1 VPVRRLTLTAL
12 CASVLAGCG
21 DGSNH
26 DDACS
31 NHDGALTNAS
41 FVFVSSP
48 VSGDRVSSGFK
59 VGGCSSTFEGTVN
72 WQLVDRNG
80 RILARGFVQA
90 GSLDP
95 RPFGFAVH
103 YTVRARQ
110 VGHLTVSAPRVTSEG
125 FPPVTNVIPLVL
137 MP

>member
-1 VPVRRLTLTAL
+1 LVRRLTLLAL
-12 CASVLAGCG
+12 CACVLAGCG
-21 DGSNH
+21 GGSKR
-26 DDACS
+26 DACS

-41 FVFVSSP
+41 FVFVESP
-48 VSGDRVSSGFK
+48 ASGDRVSSGFK
-59 VGGCSSTFEGTVN
+59 VEGCSSTFEGTVN
-72 WQLVDRNG
+72 WQLVGRNG
-80 RILARGFVQA
+80 RALARGFIQA
-90 GSLDP
+90 GSLAP

-103 YTVRARQ
+103 YAVTARQ